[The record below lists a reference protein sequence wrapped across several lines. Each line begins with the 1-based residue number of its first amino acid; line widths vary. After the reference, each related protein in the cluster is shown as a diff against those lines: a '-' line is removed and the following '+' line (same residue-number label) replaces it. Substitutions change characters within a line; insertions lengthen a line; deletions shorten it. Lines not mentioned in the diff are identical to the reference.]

1 MTLPPALLMIIG
13 AALLPVLPRRVR
25 SAAAVI
31 IPAVTLV
38 FLWNLPDGTSTTV
51 DAIGY
56 TLEPLRVDALSRI
69 FGAIFA
75 IVATAGGIYA
85 WHLRQTGQQ
94 VAALLYGGGAI
105 GLVFSG
111 DLFSLLFFTEL
122 MALFSTYLIWAQR
135 TEETRRAGTR
145 YILAHLTGGAF
156 LMGGILLHIARTG
169 DISVAAMDP
178 GVAASWIML
187 VGVAINGAIPPFHA
201 WLPDAYP
208 KATITGAVF
217 LSAFTTKSSVYLLV
231 RMFAGYEI
239 LIYVGVVM
247 ALYGVV
253 YAVLANDI
261 RGILAYHIISQVGYM
276 VAGAGIGTEFA
287 INGTVAH
294 AFSHILYKGLLFM
307 GAGAA
312 IFTTGRSKLTELGGI
327 YHKQRLIFWLYMI
340 GAFSISGFP
349 LFNGFISKSMII
361 EAAGE
366 AHHVAVMLLLL
377 LASIG
382 TFLHTGLKLPYWT
395 WFGEDRGLEPRPAPR
410 NMYIGMG
417 LVAALCTFFGVA
429 PGVLYRY
436 LPFEVDY
443 NPYNLAHLVETTQL
457 LTLTFVA
464 FWILRSKLAGEAKL
478 ALDTDWAYR
487 RPAPLLRRRLVGTT
501 ARTVSAF
508 ERGTERLA
516 AAAARALRNP
526 APAVQRFV
534 GGAGP
539 ERPDQPFDA
548 DDARPVLGAALGR
561 ILLVFGMLAIVALVW
576 G

>member
-1 MTLPPALLMIIG
+1 MILG
-13 AALLPVLPRRVR
+13 AALLPVLPRRLR
-25 SAAAVI
+25 SAAAVV

-38 FLWNLPDGTSTTV
+38 YLWTLPDGASTTV
-51 DAIGY
+51 EAIGY
-56 TLEPLRVDALSRI
+56 TLEPLSVDALSRI

-85 WHLRQTGQQ
+85 WHLDDTGQQ
-94 VAALLYGGGAI
+94 VAALVYGGGAI

-122 MALFSTYLIWAQR
+122 MALFSTYLIWARR
-135 TEETRRAGTR
+135 TEESRRAGTR
-145 YILAHLTGGAF
+145 YILAHLAGGAF
-156 LMGGILLHIARTG
+156 LMGGILMHIGRTG
-169 DISVAAMDP
+169 DISVTAMDS

-187 VGVAINGAIPPFHA
+187 IGVAINGAIPPLHA

-217 LSAFTTKSSVYLLV
+217 LSAFTTKSSVYVLV
-231 RMFAGYEI
+231 RMFSGYEI
-239 LIYVGVVM
+239 LIFVGVAM

-287 INGTVAH
+287 INGAVAH
-294 AFSHILYKGLLFM
+294 AFSHILYKGLLLM
-307 GAGAA
+307 GAGAV

-327 YHKQRLIFWLYMI
+327 YHKQRWIFWLYMI
-340 GAFSISGFP
+340 GAFSISSFP
-349 LFNGFISKSMII
+349 LFNGFISKSMVID
-361 EAAGE
+361 AAGD
-366 AHHVAVMLLLL
+366 ANYVTVMLLLY

-395 WFGEDRGLEPRPAPR
+395 WFGEDRGLETRPAPR

-417 LVAALCTFFGVA
+417 LVASLCIFFGVA
-429 PGVLYRY
+429 PGVLYSY

-443 NPYNLAHLVETTQL
+443 QPYTLVHLVETTQI

-464 FWILRSKLAGEAKL
+464 FWILRWKLAGEAKL
-478 ALDTDWAYR
+478 ALDTDWVYR
-487 RPAPLLRRRLVGTT
+487 RPAPLLRRRFVGTT
-501 ARTVSAF
+501 ARTFEAF
-508 ERGTERLA
+508 DSWTERLA

-526 APAVQRFV
+526 APALQRFV
-534 GGAGP
+534 GAAGP
-539 ERPDQPFDA
+539 EHPDQPFDA
-548 DDARPVLGAALGR
+548 DDARPLLGAALGGV
-561 ILLVFGMLAIVALVW
+561 LLVFGLLVLVAFIW
-576 G
+576 S